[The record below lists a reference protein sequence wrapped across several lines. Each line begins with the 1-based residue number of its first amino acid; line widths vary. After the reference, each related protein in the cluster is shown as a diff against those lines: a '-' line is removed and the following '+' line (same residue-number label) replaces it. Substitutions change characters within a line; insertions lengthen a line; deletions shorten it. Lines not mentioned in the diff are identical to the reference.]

1 MISTTKRQSAM
12 IPPIS
17 ALFALRSCCGVSC
30 AFFCFI
36 TMGTAIPIAPNAG
49 QIPIV
54 HIPIIDIVNAKDKS
68 FCTLEKDYP
77 GTGEFYNKLD
87 CIYFPKDI
95 DINKL
100 SSQEILKSYVLIR
113 NIKQY
118 EPKKFIKHYNV
129 IKLTYKYKDIAQ
141 NGDIISQEKKE
152 CEIKNLQDGNDF
164 LIAIGYKQLMKIHED
179 DIVFGKEDLKI
190 AIKTLE
196 DGNNLLEVETIENNN
211 SLDTV
216 DKLKQKIIELDLPID
231 KSDFFI
237 KKAEIKLKK
246 ILGG

>member
-1 MISTTKRQSAM
+1 MSNEITVKLKCSISEIKNILKNKDFKIVDKYQMEDTYY
-12 IPPIS
+12 IS
-17 ALFALRSCCGVSC
+17 
-30 AFFCFI
+30 
-36 TMGTAIPIAPNAG
+36 
-49 QIPIV
+49 
-54 HIPIIDIVNAKDKS
+54 K
-68 FCTLEKDYP
+68 Y
-77 GTGEFYNKLD
+77 
-87 CIYFPKDI
+87 I

-100 SSQEILKSYVLIR
+100 SPKEILKSYVLIR

-129 IKLTYKYKDIAQ
+129 IKLTY
-141 NGDIISQEKKE
+141 IISQEKKE

>member
-1 MISTTKRQSAM
+1 M
-12 IPPIS
+12 
-17 ALFALRSCCGVSC
+17 L
-30 AFFCFI
+30 
-36 TMGTAIPIAPNAG
+36 
-49 QIPIV
+49 
-54 HIPIIDIVNAKDKS
+54 
-68 FCTLEKDYP
+68 
-77 GTGEFYNKLD
+77 
-87 CIYFPKDI
+87 
-95 DINKL
+95 
-100 SSQEILKSYVLIR
+100 
-113 NIKQY
+113 
-118 EPKKFIKHYNV
+118 
-129 IKLTYKYKDIAQ
+129 
-141 NGDIISQEKKE
+141 EKKE

>member
-1 MISTTKRQSAM
+1 MSNEITVKLKCSISEIKNILKNKDFKIVDKYQMEDTYY
-12 IPPIS
+12 IS
-17 ALFALRSCCGVSC
+17 
-30 AFFCFI
+30 
-36 TMGTAIPIAPNAG
+36 
-49 QIPIV
+49 
-54 HIPIIDIVNAKDKS
+54 K
-68 FCTLEKDYP
+68 Y
-77 GTGEFYNKLD
+77 
-87 CIYFPKDI
+87 I

-152 CEIKNLQDGNDF
+152 CEIKNIQDGNDF